1 MTKYQERLAK
11 LRTTV
16 YSEPEST
23 KQSYGIKGVWKPKHD
38 ITATYRMYFL
48 PDITSE
54 EILMLKTLRKH
65 ELKKNGQFLGE
76 YCLQDL
82 DDAEC
87 PICKHQYGIYT
98 ANPDM
103 CKKAASDNSIKD
115 EYKTFFPKEYHY
127 ANILMVNDPINP
139 ENNGQVFLYEFKKS
153 IYELIMEQ
161 LNPELLEKKR
171 NAFNANK
178 SKKQVV
184 VPVDEDIY
192 IPNKCEPFNPFDP
205 YNTRLFLL
213 SVTYDSIKKLPSY
226 THKNSPSQ
234 FRFNTK
240 YVNLEPIA
248 TKPDGSPD
256 DAKISDILDRV
267 YSLNAINPY
276 KTPEELQERLL
287 KVLNPYSN
295 KPAPAIVAQAD
306 EMNELQ
312 NLREQFTMATKNVA
326 PDIDLN
332 VAPDIDLDA
341 LHKMLNDNTEPPK
354 A

>member
-1 MTKYQERLAK
+1 MNQHQERLAK
-11 LRTTV
+11 LRNTV

-23 KQSYGIKGVWKPKHD
+23 KQAYGIKGVWKPKHD

-48 PDITSE
+48 PDLTSE

-98 ANPDM
+98 ANTEL
-103 CKKAASDNSIKD
+103 CKRDASPNSTKD

-178 SKKQVV
+178 AKNTGVA
-184 VPVDEDIY
+184 PMDEDMVVH
-192 IPNKCEPFNPFDP
+192 KCEPFNPFDP

-213 SVTYDSIKKLPSY
+213 SVTYDSIKKMPSY
-226 THKNSPSQ
+226 TDKNSPSQ
-234 FRFNTK
+234 FRFNAK
-240 YVNLEPIA
+240 YANLEPIA
-248 TKPDGSPD
+248 TKTDGTPD
-256 DAKISDILDRV
+256 DAKISEILDRV

-276 KTPEELQERLL
+276 KTTEELQERLL
-287 KVLNPYSN
+287 KVLNPFSN

-306 EMNELQ
+306 EMSELQ
-312 NLREQFTMATKNVA
+312 DLREQFTMANKNA
-326 PDIDLN
+326 
-332 VAPDIDLDA
+332 APDIDLDA
-341 LHKMLNDNTEPPK
+341 LHKMLNDNT